1 MNKEHLLPI
10 KESRLGVIGGSGFYS
25 IDKIECH
32 EEIEIDTPYGKPSD
46 SIRLFKIGNLEIA
59 FIARHGRTHRL
70 NPTEVPYKANIWALR
85 SIGVRW
91 IIAPSAVGSL
101 QEQIRPLDIVIPDQF
116 IDRTHKRPATFFNEG
131 AVAHVTMGDPFCR
144 NLSGIL
150 SNVGEKNI
158 PEGRQLH
165 IGGIY
170 LAMEGPAFSTRAES
184 NLYRSWGCSIIGMTN
199 HTEARLAKEAEIAY
213 SSLSMVT
220 DYDCWHQTHQEVS
233 VEMVLEN
240 LRANTK
246 VANKIVFE
254 IAKVIDKERPESDS
268 HFSLKDGLI
277 TQKENIPNFT
287 KEKLKIFTDSY
298 WS

>member
-1 MNKEHLLPI
+1 MDKEHLLPI
-10 KESRLGVIGGSGFYS
+10 EKSRLGIIGGSGFYS
-25 IDKIECH
+25 IDKVACLK
-32 EEIEIDTPYGKPSD
+32 EIEVDTPYGKPSD
-46 SIRLFKIGNLEIA
+46 KIRLSKIGNLEIA
-59 FIARHGRTHRL
+59 FLARHSRTHSF
-70 NPTEVPYKANIWALR
+70 NPSEIPYKANIWALR
-85 SIGVRW
+85 ALGVRW

-116 IDRTHKRPATFFNEG
+116 IDRTKNRPATFFNEG
-131 AVAHVTMGDPFCR
+131 AVAHITMGDPFCR

-150 SNVGEKNI
+150 STVGEKNI
-158 PEGRQLH
+158 PKGRQLH
-165 IGGIY
+165 KGGIY

-233 VEMVLEN
+233 VEMVMEN
-240 LRANTK
+240 LRANAE

-254 IAKVIDKERPESDS
+254 IAKVIDLERPQSKS
-268 HFSLKDGLI
+268 HNSLQDGLI
-277 TQKENIPNFT
+277 TQKENIPNLT
-287 KEKLKIFTDSY
+287 KAKLKIFTDSY
-298 WS
+298 WN

>member
-32 EEIEIDTPYGKPSD
+32 KEIEIDTPYGKPSD

-59 FIARHGRTHRL
+59 FIARHGRTHRF

-158 PEGRQLH
+158 PGGRQLH
-165 IGGIY
+165 RGGIY

-233 VEMVLEN
+233 VEMVLKN

-246 VANKIVFE
+246 VANKIVCE
-254 IAKVIDKERPESDS
+254 IAKVIDKERPESNS

>member
-32 EEIEIDTPYGKPSD
+32 EEFEVNTPYGKPSD
-46 SIRLFKIGNLEIA
+46 SIRLFKVGNLEIA
-59 FIARHGRTHRL
+59 FISRHGRTHRL

-131 AVAHVTMGDPFCR
+131 AVAHITMGDPFCR

-150 SNVGEKNI
+150 SNIGEKNI
-158 PEGRQLH
+158 PGGRQLH
-165 IGGIY
+165 REGIY

-233 VEMVLEN
+233 LEMVLEN

-254 IAKVIDKERPESDS
+254 VAKVIDKERPESKS
-268 HFSLKDGLI
+268 HFSLKDGLM

>member
-1 MNKEHLLPI
+1 M
-10 KESRLGVIGGSGFYS
+10 
-25 IDKIECH
+25 
-32 EEIEIDTPYGKPSD
+32 
-46 SIRLFKIGNLEIA
+46 
-59 FIARHGRTHRL
+59 
-70 NPTEVPYKANIWALR
+70 
-85 SIGVRW
+85 RW

-158 PEGRQLH
+158 PGGRQLH
-165 IGGIY
+165 RGGIY

-233 VEMVLEN
+233 VEMVLKN

-246 VANKIVFE
+246 VANKIVCE
-254 IAKVIDKERPESDS
+254 IAKVIDKERPESNS